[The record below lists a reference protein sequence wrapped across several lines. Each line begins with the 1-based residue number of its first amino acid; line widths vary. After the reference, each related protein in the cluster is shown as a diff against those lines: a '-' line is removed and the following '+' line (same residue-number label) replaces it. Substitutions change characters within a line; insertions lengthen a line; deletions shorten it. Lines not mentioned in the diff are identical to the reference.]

1 MKQKY
6 LLLTMILFVFLFLFF
21 TPSLAL
27 IPGDFGSG
35 GGGPPDGVVN
45 FEDLMIFAMAYGTTP
60 ADANWN
66 EVCDIAGLGSTTPDG
81 VIDFE
86 DLMIFAMHYGE
97 RERVTWTVMV
107 YLDGDNTLD
116 YYAWDDLSEMESI
129 GSSNEINIITQVDL
143 YNSCSGTYRYFV
155 TGAEQGSIYPLYPND
170 IVQTLPEQ
178 NMADPAVLNNFINWS
193 INNYPA
199 DHYILILW
207 DHGGGWREENIF
219 TKGIIV
225 DDTSNDFLTMA
236 ELVQGLENIE
246 EPLDIIG
253 FDACL
258 MQMAEVYYEIGSSIT
273 TTSPPAYGIG
283 SEESEWGDGWP
294 YDLILADLINNPSMS
309 ESTLCET
316 IVNDYIS
323 YCGSVGTLSAL
334 YFSPEI
340 TQSTEAVNAINSFA
354 IALMNSAY
362 QTEINLARSSAQSY
376 SSADYKDFYD
386 FAQIIKN
393 SVLDCQSEAQTI
405 MDLITTVVISEA
417 HTGFSVDNSHGL
429 SIYLPDSSGNYD
441 SDYDTLLFAIDTQW
455 DEFLKSGP
463 NVVSDIEARAITYQ
477 GTSMEMFQAKMDK
490 LVEEELIPDSFHLN
504 ELTPTTKG
512 VIEHVIDVGWHSY
525 PDATGY
531 RVYRSVNGGSYSMV
545 LEEPASG
552 YTWYGFWDYDVSE
565 GSTYAYYITAYGS
578 GWETNPSQTV
588 TIDTWLP
595 PCSLISPTDES
606 IITDP
611 TPTFTWNP
619 VGLTSSDFPYG
630 SIASG
635 NSDLYVYDYTGGEIA
650 WWPFFYNDMTT
661 SSITYNNDG
670 QALPLQ
676 SGHAY
681 YWESWGYGYDD
692 SGHLIAM
699 SWSEG
704 WDFYY
709 GNIVADVDADAV
721 TYQGTSMEI
730 FQAKMDKLIDEE
742 LIPDSFLLN
751 ELPSLTKG
759 VTLHAI
765 YVDWHSYPDATGYK
779 VYRSVNGGSFSLIFQ
794 DEPTT
799 SYTYYGFYDYDVSE
813 GSSYAYYV
821 TAYGSGW
828 ETDPSQTVTI
838 DTWLPPCSLLSPTDE
853 SIITNPTP
861 TFAWNPVGLT
871 PADFPYGSIVSG
883 YSWLNIWEHTN
894 WDRVWDSYFN
904 NLTTSS
910 ATYNQDGQATPL
922 AAGNG
927 YEWQIDSYGF
937 DENGKLI
944 AYSWSEYW
952 DFYYGNIVADVDAY
966 AITEQGI
973 SMEMFQAKM
982 DKLVE
987 EELIPDSLL
996 LNELPPL
1003 TKGVTE
1009 HAIYVDW
1016 HSYPDATGYKVFR
1029 SVNGGSYSLKFQ
1041 YEPTT
1046 GYNWYGFWDYD
1057 VLESNSYSYY
1067 VTAYGSGWETD
1078 PSQTVTVDTWLPPCS
1093 LISPT
1098 DQSIITNPTPTFTWN
1113 PVGALSFPYGSIY
1126 SGRSNLDVIEYTTWD
1141 WVWNPYFD
1149 DLTTSSATYNQ
1160 DGQATPLIAGNGYEW
1175 QIDSFGYDE
1184 NGKLIAYSW
1193 SEYWEFVYSGGANAG
1208 VTEVEAVAETYVSES
1223 MMMQYL
1229 TEIQTDWPGEGYIFN
1244 EPEPAK
1250 TEVNHNIW
1258 IMWKGF
1264 CEASGYGFKIY
1275 RSIDG
1280 GYFEVIFSGTVPIGY
1295 SWYGFTDNTV
1305 GPDSSYKYY
1314 VTAYSSDWE
1323 SEPSSEVTIDTWL
1336 PPCSLISPT
1345 DGSLISNPNPAFDWD
1360 PVITDF
1366 PYGSLVFGR
1375 TCMLVYD
1382 DTISD
1387 FTWIVCT
1394 GDPNISTATY
1404 NQDGGAL
1411 PLVNGHNYSWHC
1423 WNSGYDENW
1432 NRIAVSESI
1441 DWHFDYTGP

>member
-1 MKQKY
+1 MRRKDTMEGRFFSSK
-6 LLLTMILFVFLFLFF
+6 LIILTTILFICLFLFSL
-21 TPSLAL
+21 PSLAL
-27 IPGDFGSG
+27 IPGDFGSA
-35 GGGPPDGVVN
+35 GGGPPDGVVD
-45 FEDLMIFAMAYGTTP
+45 FEDLMIFAMAYGSIP

-66 EVCDIAGLGSTTPDG
+66 PLCDIAGFGSTTPDG
-81 VIDFE
+81 VVDFE
-86 DLMIFAMHYGE
+86 DLMVFAMHYGE
-97 RERVTWTVMV
+97 REPVTWTVMV

-129 GSSNEINIITQVDL
+129 GSSNEINIVTQVDP
-143 YNSCSGTYRYFV
+143 YNSCSGTYRYFI

-207 DHGGGWREENIF
+207 NHGGGWREENIF

-273 TTSPPAYGIG
+273 TTSPPGYGIG

-294 YDLILADLINNPSMS
+294 YDLILANLISNPSMS

-340 TQSTEAVNAINSFA
+340 TQSAEAVNAINSFA
-354 IALMNSAY
+354 NALMNSAY

-376 SSADYKDFYD
+376 SSADFKDFYD

-393 SVLDCQSEAQTI
+393 NVPDCQSEAQTI

-429 SIYLPDSSGNYD
+429 SIYLPDSSGDYD
-441 SDYDTLLFAIDTQW
+441 SDYDMLQFAIDTQW
-455 DEFLKSGP
+455 DEFLQRGEG
-463 NVVSDIEARAITYQ
+463 VVTGVFIHPQTRQISTGLAPEETMTSINEESNSLKEYQ
-477 GTSMEMFQAKMDK
+477 I
-490 LVEEELIPDSFHLN
+490 VNIN
-504 ELTPTTKG
+504 EGLKG
-512 VIEHVIDVGWHSY
+512 ETVNQIMVYWDAYYDV
-525 PDATGY
+525 DGY
-531 RVYRSVNGGSYSMV
+531 RVYRKVNNGDYTKIYEWQNPPVGDF
-545 LEEPASG
+545 G
-552 YTWYGFWDYDVSE
+552 YGCSDSDISE
-565 GSTYAYYITAYGS
+565 GNTYSYYVTAYGS
-578 GWETNPSQTV
+578 DWETAPSEIASIEITAY
-588 TIDTWLP
+588 TFLP
-595 PCSLISPTDES
+595 ACSLISPTDNS
-606 IITDP
+606 VITD
-611 TPTFTWNP
+611 TNP
-619 VGLTSSDFPYG
+619 VFSWNSVGLGASDLPYG
-630 SIASG
+630 EVYSGSTFLRIYDVSTYETAWSISF
-635 NSDLYVYDYTGGEIA
+635 D
-650 WWPFFYNDMTT
+650 DMTT
-661 SSITYNNDG
+661 STATYDQDGLADPLVSGNTYKWYIVTNGYNNNG
-670 QALPLQ
+670 FYI
-676 SGHAY
+676 SSSFSET
-681 YWESWGYGYDD
+681 WE
-692 SGHLIAM
+692 
-699 SWSEG
+699 
-704 WDFYY
+704 FNY
-709 GNIVADVDADAV
+709 GNIVYQVDADAV
-721 TYQGTSMEI
+721 TYQGISMEM
-730 FQAKMDKLIDEE
+730 FQAKMGKLIDEE

-751 ELPSLTKG
+751 ELPPLTKG
-759 VTLHAI
+759 VTL
-765 YVDWHSYPDATGYK
+765 
-779 VYRSVNGGSFSLIFQ
+779 
-794 DEPTT
+794 
-799 SYTYYGFYDYDVSE
+799 
-813 GSSYAYYV
+813 
-821 TAYGSGW
+821 
-828 ETDPSQTVTI
+828 
-838 DTWLPPCSLLSPTDE
+838 
-853 SIITNPTP
+853 
-861 TFAWNPVGLT
+861 
-871 PADFPYGSIVSG
+871 
-883 YSWLNIWEHTN
+883 
-894 WDRVWDSYFN
+894 
-904 NLTTSS
+904 
-910 ATYNQDGQATPL
+910 
-922 AAGNG
+922 
-927 YEWQIDSYGF
+927 
-937 DENGKLI
+937 
-944 AYSWSEYW
+944 
-952 DFYYGNIVADVDAY
+952 
-966 AITEQGI
+966 
-973 SMEMFQAKM
+973 
-982 DKLVE
+982 
-987 EELIPDSLL
+987 
-996 LNELPPL
+996 
-1003 TKGVTE
+1003 

-1029 SVNGGSYSLKFQ
+1029 SVNGGSFSLIFQ
-1041 YEPTT
+1041 NEPTT
-1046 GYNWYGFWDYD
+1046 SYDWYSFYDYD
-1057 VLESNSYSYY
+1057 VSEGSSYTYY
-1067 VTAYGSGWETD
+1067 ITAYGSGWETD
-1078 PSQTVTVDTWLPPCS
+1078 PSQNVTVDTWLPPCS

-1149 DLTTSSATYNQ
+1149 DLITSSATYNQ

-1193 SEYWEFVYSGGANAG
+1193 SEYWDFVYSGGANAG
-1208 VTEVEAVAETYVSES
+1208 VTEVEAEAETYVSES

-1250 TEVNHNIW
+1250 AEVNHDIW

-1280 GYFEVIFSGTVPIGY
+1280 GSFEVIFSDTAPIGY
-1295 SWYGFTDNTV
+1295 SWYSFTDNTA
-1305 GPDSSYKYY
+1305 GPSNTYTYY
-1314 VTAYSSDWE
+1314 VTAHGPDWE
-1323 SEPSSEVTIDTWL
+1323 SDPSSEVTIDTWL

-1345 DGSLISNPNPAFDWD
+1345 DGSLISDPNPVFDWD

-1387 FTWIVCT
+1387 YTWIVCT

-1404 NQDGGAL
+1404 NQDGDAL
-1411 PLVNGHNYSWHC
+1411 LLVNGHNYSWHC
-1423 WNSGYDENW
+1423 WNSGYDENGY
-1432 NRIAVSESI
+1432 RIAVSESI

>member
-1 MKQKY
+1 MKGRFFSSK
-6 LLLTMILFVFLFLFF
+6 LTTLAIVLFVFLFLFSA
-21 TPSLAL
+21 TSLAL
-27 IPGDFGSG
+27 IPGDFGSA
-35 GGGPPDGVVN
+35 GGGPPDGVVD
-45 FEDLMIFAMAYGTTP
+45 FEDLMIFAMAYGSTP
-60 ADANWN
+60 PDANWN
-66 EVCDIAGLGSTTPDG
+66 PLCDIYPDDK
-81 VIDFE
+81 IDFE

-97 RERVTWTVMV
+97 RERVAWTVMV
-107 YLDGDNTLD
+107 YVDGDNNLD

-129 GSSNEINIITQVDL
+129 GSSSEINIITQVDL

-178 NMADPAVLNNFINWS
+178 NMADPVVLNNFINWG

-207 DHGGGWREENIF
+207 DHGGGWREESIF
-219 TKGIIV
+219 MKGIIV

-273 TTSPPAYGIG
+273 TTSPPGYGIG

-294 YDLILADLINNPSMS
+294 YDLILADLISNPSMS

-316 IVNDYIS
+316 IVNNYIS
-323 YCGSVGTLSAL
+323 YCGSIGTLSAL

-340 TQSTEAVNAINSFA
+340 TQSTEALNTIDSFA
-354 IALMNSAY
+354 NALMNSAY
-362 QTEINLARSSAQSY
+362 QTEIDSARSSAQSY

-386 FAQIIKN
+386 FAQIVKN
-393 SVLDCQSEAQTI
+393 NVPDCQSEAQAI
-405 MDLITTVVISEA
+405 MDLINTVIISEA

-441 SDYDTLLFAIDTQW
+441 SDYDTLLFAIDTLW
-455 DEFLKSGP
+455 DEFLKTGT

-490 LVEEELIPDSFHLN
+490 LIEEELIPDSFHLN

-512 VIEHVIDVGWHSY
+512 VTEHVIDVGWHSY

-565 GSTYAYYITAYGS
+565 GSTYAYYVTAYGS
-578 GWETNPSQTV
+578 GWETDPSQTV
-588 TIDTWLP
+588 TVDTWLP
-595 PCSLISPTDES
+595 PCSLVSPTDES
-606 IITDP
+606 IITNP

-619 VGLTSSDFPYG
+619 VGLTSANFPYG

-681 YWESWGYGYDD
+681 YWESWGYGYDN

-721 TYQGTSMEI
+721 TYQGISMEM
-730 FQAKMDKLIDEE
+730 FQAKMDKLVEEE
-742 LIPDSFLLN
+742 LIQDSYQLN
-751 ELPSLTKG
+751 ELPPLAKG
-759 VTLHAI
+759 ITEHI
-765 YVDWHSYPDATGYK
+765 IDVDWHSYPDATGYK
-779 VYRSVNGGSFSLIFQ
+779 VYRSVNGGGYSMIFQ
-794 DEPTT
+794 YEPTT
-799 SYTYYGFYDYDVSE
+799 SYNWYGFYDYDVSE
-813 GSSYAYYV
+813 SNSYTYYV

-838 DTWLPPCSLLSPTDE
+838 DTWLPPCSLISPIDE
-853 SIITNPTP
+853 SIITN
-861 TFAWNPVGLT
+861 
-871 PADFPYGSIVSG
+871 S
-883 YSWLNIWEHTN
+883 
-894 WDRVWDSYFN
+894 
-904 NLTTSS
+904 
-910 ATYNQDGQATPL
+910 
-922 AAGNG
+922 
-927 YEWQIDSYGF
+927 
-937 DENGKLI
+937 
-944 AYSWSEYW
+944 
-952 DFYYGNIVADVDAY
+952 
-966 AITEQGI
+966 
-973 SMEMFQAKM
+973 
-982 DKLVE
+982 
-987 EELIPDSLL
+987 
-996 LNELPPL
+996 
-1003 TKGVTE
+1003 
-1009 HAIYVDW
+1009 
-1016 HSYPDATGYKVFR
+1016 
-1029 SVNGGSYSLKFQ
+1029 
-1041 YEPTT
+1041 
-1046 GYNWYGFWDYD
+1046 
-1057 VLESNSYSYY
+1057 
-1067 VTAYGSGWETD
+1067 
-1078 PSQTVTVDTWLPPCS
+1078 
-1093 LISPT
+1093 
-1098 DQSIITNPTPTFTWN
+1098 TPTFTWN

-1126 SGRSNLDVIEYTTWD
+1126 LGRSNLDVIEYTTWD

-1160 DGQATPLIAGNGYEW
+1160 DGQATPLIASNGYEW

-1250 TEVNHNIW
+1250 TEVNNNAW

-1275 RSIDG
+1275 RSING
-1280 GYFEVIFSGTVPIGY
+1280 GSFEVIFSDTAPIGY
-1295 SWYGFTDNTV
+1295 SWYGFIDNTA
-1305 GPDSSYKYY
+1305 GPGSSYKYY
-1314 VTAYSSDWE
+1314 VTAYGPDWE
-1323 SEPSSEVTIDTWL
+1323 SDPSPEVTIDTWL
-1336 PPCSLISPT
+1336 PSCSLISPT
-1345 DGSLISNPNPAFDWD
+1345 DGSLISNPNPVFDWD